1 MNNADFTQ
9 LVEETFRQTQQLL
22 RVKGGEYSD
31 DQDRLAN
38 FGRAALLTGMPR
50 LSVAFVYLSKHYD
63 AISREVRDRAAGI
76 TREKSE
82 SLEGRIHDLINYCLL
97 LKAIIREDDFAFDD
111 DDDEEV

>member
-9 LVEETFRQTQQLL
+9 LVEETFHQTQQLL
-22 RVKGGEYSD
+22 RIKGGEYSD

-38 FGRAALLTGMPR
+38 FGRVALLTGMPR

-63 AISREVRDRAAGI
+63 AISREVQDRAAGV

-82 SLEGRIHDLINYCLL
+82 AIEGRIHDLINYCLL
-97 LKAIIREDDFAFDD
+97 LKAIIREDDSAFDD
-111 DDDEEV
+111 KEV